1 MEYIESVMSIVALVY
16 AFATILILTRL

>member
-1 MEYIESVMSIVALVY
+1 MEYIESIMSIVALVY